1 MGPDTG
7 ALRAI
12 TWKEIHMSDVHTAPK
27 TAWDWILGGLL
38 ILAGIILL
46 GHAVI
51 ATAVSVLFTAWLTF
65 IAGVVMVVLSL
76 FQIGKDGFWTGVLG
90 GGLLTALG
98 LVMIRNP
105 AAAAVTL
112 TLVAGTMFLS
122 VGVARLAVAVQV
134 PELRVPLIIG
144 GGISLVLGLLVLFNL
159 FTFSY
164 TLLGVLLGVQ
174 VLAEGIAILVHGRA
188 GRAFTSAPA

>member
-1 MGPDTG
+1 
-7 ALRAI
+7 
-12 TWKEIHMSDVHTAPK
+12 MSDVHAPPK

-38 ILAGIILL
+38 LLTGLVLL

-51 ATAVSVLFTAWLTF
+51 ATAVSVLFIAWLTF
-65 IAGVVMVVLSL
+65 VSGIVTLVLSL
-76 FQIGKDGFWTGVLG
+76 FQVGRDGFWTGLLG

-122 VGVARLAVAVQV
+122 VGVARLAVAAQV

-144 GGISLVLGLLVLFNL
+144 GGISLVLGLMVLFNL

-174 VLAEGIAILVHGRA
+174 VLAEGISILVLGRA
-188 GRAFTSAPA
+188 GRAFTAAPA

>member
-1 MGPDTG
+1 
-7 ALRAI
+7 
-12 TWKEIHMSDVHTAPK
+12 MSDVHATPK

-38 ILAGIILL
+38 VLAGIVLL

-65 IAGVVMVVLSL
+65 TAGVVMVVLSL
-76 FQIGKDGFWTGVLG
+76 FRIGKDGFWTGVLG
-90 GGLLTALG
+90 GGLLTAFG

-188 GRAFTSAPA
+188 GRAFTAAPA